1 MTAGDA
7 DTDEV
12 IAACAKAGDRDAFDR
27 LVRRHKDGVYRF
39 IRRYIGQ
46 ADDAYDVLQNCFVS
60 AWSGLPRY
68 DAARPFLPWLR
79 TIALNK
85 CRDFGRRQTVRR
97 LVLGAFARETDIEP
111 STEAQERALDQ
122 DAIDAGRLSALD
134 RAIADLPAFYKEPL
148 LLTTVSGL
156 SHQETAEMLDTTAK
170 AVEMR
175 IYRARRKILA
185 AVDKDKGE
193 G

>member
-12 IAACAKAGDRDAFDR
+12 IAACAKAGDREAFDR
-27 LVRRHKDGVYRF
+27 LVRRHKDGLYRF
-39 IRRYIGQ
+39 IRRYIGS

-85 CRDFGRRQTVRR
+85 CRDFGRRQKVRR
-97 LVLGAFARETDIEP
+97 LVLGAFARETDTEP
-111 STEAQERALDQ
+111 STEAQDRALDQ
-122 DAIDAGRLSALD
+122 DAIEAGRLSALD

-185 AVDKDKGE
+185 AVKEKGE